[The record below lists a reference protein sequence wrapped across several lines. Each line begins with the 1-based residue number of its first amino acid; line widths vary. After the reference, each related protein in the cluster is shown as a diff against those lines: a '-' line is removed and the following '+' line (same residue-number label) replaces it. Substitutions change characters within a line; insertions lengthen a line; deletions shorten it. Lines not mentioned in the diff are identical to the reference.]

1 LKNLEEVREMRV
13 ADRLE
18 VICLVDN
25 VVDDLSSEPRQWV
38 EHPRDWVRTKAFH
51 RPHAEHGFSLLIR
64 ASKGSESHS
73 VIFDAGSTETGVVE
87 NAKLLGV
94 DLREVESLVLSHG
107 HRDHWGGL
115 LAVLRTIGRD
125 KMPLI
130 LHPDVFL
137 KRGRLRRGR
146 VESYSLFPRMKSLR
160 GAGAKTILKSTP
172 HVLAGGMIWTT
183 GEIPHRTDFER
194 GHPSHRVFVKGK
206 WRRDPWLRD
215 DNALLANVK
224 GKGLVVFSGC
234 AHAGIVN
241 TVLHAQTITGVKR
254 VYGIMGGFHLA
265 GRDFE
270 PLISPTVKAIE
281 QIKPGAV
288 VPCHCTGWRG
298 IHAFAAAMPQA
309 FIQNSVGNRYTID

>member
-1 LKNLEEVREMRV
+1 MRNREEVKHLRE
-13 ADRLE
+13 ADRLD

-25 VVDDLSSEPRQWV
+25 VVDHLSSEPRRWV
-38 EHPRDWVRTKAFH
+38 EHSRDWIRTKAFQP
-51 RPHAEHGFSLLIR
+51 PHAEHGFSLLIR

-73 VIFDAGSTETGVVE
+73 VIFDAGLTETGAVE

-94 DLREVESLVLSHG
+94 DLRDVESLVLSHG

-115 LAVLRTIGRD
+115 LSVLHTIRRNEV
-125 KMPLI
+125 PLI
-130 LHPDVFL
+130 LHPDIFL

-146 VESYSLFPRMKSLR
+146 VESYSLFPRKKRWR
-160 GAGAKTILKSTP
+160 GAGATIIITRTP
-172 HVLAGGMIWTT
+172 YELAGGMIWTT
-183 GEIPHRTDFER
+183 GEIPHYTDFER
-194 GHPSHRVFVKGK
+194 GHRSHRVFVRGR

-241 TVLHAQTITGVKR
+241 TAVHAQTITGIKR
-254 VYGIMGGFHLA
+254 VYAVMGGFHLA

-281 QIKPGAV
+281 QIKPRAV

-298 IHAFAAAMPQA
+298 IHTFAAAMPQS